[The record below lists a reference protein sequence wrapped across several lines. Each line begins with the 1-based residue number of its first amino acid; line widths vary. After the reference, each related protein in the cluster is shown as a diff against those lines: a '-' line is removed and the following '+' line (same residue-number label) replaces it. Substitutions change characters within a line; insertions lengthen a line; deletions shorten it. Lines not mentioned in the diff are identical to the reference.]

1 VLYTNISP
9 NRTSGHG
16 TSQGGNPLFRGRTAQ
31 GHKTATAPLSGREFT
46 TNLIQTSRGSWPT
59 AGFWTRD
66 GLISYQIWTLAWTW
80 LLLLRCHFL
89 PRKRAG
95 QHLLPTFVHIFSP
108 LLTPP
113 PHSYSTTIAILNC
126 YYNARFVL
134 CITKLQPNNKIYQSP
149 RSG

>member
-1 VLYTNISP
+1 MYNTNISP
-9 NRTSGHG
+9 NRISGHG
-16 TSQGGNPLFRGRTAQ
+16 ASQRGNPLFRGRTAQ

-46 TNLIQTSRGSWPT
+46 TNLIQTSRGPWPT
-59 AGFWTRD
+59 TGFWTWD

-113 PHSYSTTIAILNC
+113 PHSYSTTISIIAL
-126 YYNARFVL
+126 L
-134 CITKLQPNNKIYQSP
+134 LQHKIRAVYHQISNQQ
-149 RSG
+149 